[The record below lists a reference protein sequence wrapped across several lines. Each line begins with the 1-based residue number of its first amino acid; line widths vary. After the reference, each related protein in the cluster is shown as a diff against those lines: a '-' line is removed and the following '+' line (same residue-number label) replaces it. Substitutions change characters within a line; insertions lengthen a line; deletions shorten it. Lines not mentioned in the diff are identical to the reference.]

1 MLMVP
6 VSRVVTPNILQ
17 RCQQRFCYSISELI
31 MLQKIPRAA
40 WLWYLLALAVI
51 ALDLLSKYWVSTALE
66 YGRPVVFTSFFNFTL
81 LHNPG
86 AAFSFLSDAGGWQR
100 WFFTTIAAVVSV
112 MLVIWIAR
120 IAAIKKLESFALT
133 MILGGAVGNLYDRI
147 QHGYV
152 VDFIVVHYQD
162 NYFPA
167 FNLADSAITL
177 GAILIIL
184 DLFLTREKPT
194 DA

>member
-1 MLMVP
+1 
-6 VSRVVTPNILQ
+6 
-17 RCQQRFCYSISELI
+17 
-31 MLQKIPRAA
+31 
-40 WLWYLLALAVI
+40 
-51 ALDLLSKYWVSTALE
+51 
-66 YGRPVVFTSFFNFTL
+66 

-86 AAFSFLSDAGGWQR
+86 AAFSFLSNASGWQR
-100 WFFTTIAAVVSV
+100 WFFTGIAAVVSV
-112 MLVIWIAR
+112 MLIVWIAR
-120 IAAIKKLESFALT
+120 IAATKKLETFALA
-133 MILGGAVGNLYDRI
+133 MILGGAVGNLYDRV

-152 VDFIVVHYQD
+152 VDFIVVHYKD

-167 FNLADSAITL
+167 FNLADSSITL

>member
-1 MLMVP
+1 MSKALSFTVW
-6 VSRVVTPNILQ
+6 R
-17 RCQQRFCYSISELI
+17 
-31 MLQKIPRAA
+31 
-40 WLWYLLALAVI
+40 WYLLALAVVVI
-51 ALDLLSKYWVSTALE
+51 DLATKYWASAALD

-100 WFFTTIAAVVSV
+100 WFFTAIAVSVSV
-112 MLVIWIAR
+112 MLVFWLTRCADKR
-120 IAAIKKLESFALT
+120 IEALGFSL
-133 MILGGAVGNLYDRI
+133 ILGGAIGNLYDRI

-162 NYFPA
+162 YYFPA

-177 GAILIIL
+177 GAILL
-184 DLFLTREKPT
+184 LADMFFSREKPEH
-194 DA
+194 A

>member
-1 MLMVP
+1 MLH
-6 VSRVVTPNILQ
+6 
-17 RCQQRFCYSISELI
+17 
-31 MLQKIPRAA
+31 KIPRAA
-40 WLWYLLALAVI
+40 WFWYLLAVVVI
-51 ALDLLSKYWVSTALE
+51 ALDLLSKYWISANLE
-66 YGRPVVFTSFFNFTL
+66 YGQPVVFTSFFNFTL

-86 AAFSFLSDAGGWQR
+86 AAFSFLSNASGWQR
-100 WFFTTIAAVVSV
+100 WFFTGIAAVVSV
-112 MLVIWIAR
+112 MLIVWIAR
-120 IAAIKKLESFALT
+120 IAATKKLETFALA
-133 MILGGAVGNLYDRI
+133 MILGGAVGNLYDRV

-152 VDFIVVHYQD
+152 VDFIVVHYKD

>member
-1 MLMVP
+1 
-6 VSRVVTPNILQ
+6 
-17 RCQQRFCYSISELI
+17 

-40 WLWYLLALAVI
+40 WLWYLLAVVVI
-51 ALDLLSKYWVSTALE
+51 ALDLLSKYWVSASLE
-66 YGRPVVFTSFFNFTL
+66 YGQPVVFTSFFNFTL

-86 AAFSFLSDAGGWQR
+86 AAFSFLSNAGGWQR
-100 WFFTTIAAVVSV
+100 WFFTGIAAVVSV

-120 IAAIKKLESFALT
+120 IAATKKLETFALT

-152 VDFIVVHYQD
+152 VDFIVVHYKD

-184 DLFLTREKPT
+184 DLFLTREKST